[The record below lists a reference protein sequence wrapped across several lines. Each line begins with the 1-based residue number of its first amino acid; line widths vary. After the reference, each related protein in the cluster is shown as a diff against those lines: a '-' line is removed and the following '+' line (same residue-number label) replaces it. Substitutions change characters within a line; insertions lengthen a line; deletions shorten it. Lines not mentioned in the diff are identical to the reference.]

1 MHFSIEINEKARN
14 PDVLQNE
21 LDELMTLSI
30 SKTDSKMDQQKED
43 FLFNILQSEGADK
56 AITNLSEYLLMTE
69 TLSGNIKVSL
79 LNSIVKKYIEFLVLV

>member
-1 MHFSIEINEKARN
+1 MKQSIEINEKARN